1 MRLLARPPS
10 FLRRRRWSRRPRRGA
25 AVVAAAALVVASVT
39 AAFGARAIFEH
50 AGPQGDGTAIT
61 SYGWHVTPAGRQT
74 TLGERPYGMALS
86 PDGRWLVV
94 SNDGVAVQSV
104 MVVDASTGQVRD
116 TISYPAPEAVFLGVG
131 FSPDGSRVYVSGGAN
146 DKVRVYD
153 PGGGRLHELA
163 PLKMASSGSSTPS
176 FAGGLAVAPDGRS
189 VWVTG
194 NLSNSVSI
202 LDTGSGTERRIA
214 LSSRTCPVDSQGF
227 DPSNGRDCL
236 FPYTVAFSK
245 DGRTAYVSNWGQ
257 DSVSVIDAAS
267 GEVRGSVK
275 VGTHPSALTLNAAG
289 NELYV
294 AVTDGDAVAVVNPA
308 TNRLVRTFSVSP
320 YPGARVGAQPNAFAV
335 SPDGGTLYAANAGN
349 NDLDVIRI
357 ADHGRPDRV
366 LGHIPTGWYP
376 SAVAVAPNGRQLFVA
391 NARGLGAG
399 PNPEGPVPGKDPESS
414 PDQYIGSMIKG
425 TLSSIPTPDART
437 LDQYTRQVVDN
448 NGFAEAGGVRLVGD
462 RQHVVPERVG
472 QRSPIKHVIYVVN
485 ENRTYDQVLGD
496 LGRGNGDPSITLFG
510 RDVAPNHHELAEQFT
525 TLDNLYTNGEVSMDG
540 WEWSTGASANSLT
553 TKGQPTNYGGRGYFY
568 TGEGGTVGA
577 APGVN
582 PADSYIWDRLSRARL
597 SFRNYGFWATGTAPT
612 QVFNEP
618 NLDANTDHQ
627 FPGFNMAISDQTR
640 FAERQR
646 EFRGYQRRGDLPAV
660 EFVKFPRDHTCGTS
674 PSCPTP
680 KAMMADSDWALGQL
694 VDTVSHSRFWKDTA
708 IFVIE
713 DDAQDGPDHVDAHRT
728 VGHVI
733 SPYTQT
739 SKVDSVFYSSVSML
753 RTMELILGLQP
764 LTQYDAAANPMFN
777 SFGDRPST
785 RPYDA
790 IKPAQPLDQPNPAD
804 APLASQSAQM
814 DFSREDQAP
823 EQVLNQAIWKSVKT
837 SHGVLVSSGSCVGG
851 AV

>member
-1 MRLLARPPS
+1 MRPADLPVVGRW
-10 FLRRRRWSRRPRRGA
+10 LRRTSRRG
-25 AVVAAAALVVASVT
+25 VVVLVGCALVLVSAT
-39 AAFGARAIFEH
+39 TAFGALVIFEH

-86 PDGRWLVV
+86 PDGRWLLV

-104 MVVDASTGQVRD
+104 MLVEAATGRVRD
-116 TISYPAPEAVFLGVG
+116 TISYAAPEAVFLGVG
-131 FSPDGSRVYVSGGAN
+131 FSPDGSRAYVSGGAN

-153 PGGGRLHELA
+153 LGGGQLRELDPLRLA
-163 PLKMASSGSSTPS
+163 TSGGQTPS
-176 FAGGLAVAPDGRS
+176 FAGGLAVARDGRS

-194 NLSNSVSI
+194 NLTNSVSV
-202 LDTGSGTERRIA
+202 LDTSSGAERRIA
-214 LSSRTCPVDSQGF
+214 LSSRTCPVDAQGF
-227 DPSNGRDCL
+227 DPSGGRDCL
-236 FPYTVAFSK
+236 FPYTVVLSA
-245 DGRTAYVSNWGQ
+245 DGKTAYVSDWGQ
-257 DSVSVIDAAS
+257 DSVSVIDVAS
-267 GEVRGSVK
+267 GSVRGGVR
-275 VGTHPSALTLNAAG
+275 VGTHPSAMTLSQDG
-289 NELYV
+289 DRLYV
-294 AVTDGDAVAVVNPA
+294 AVTDGDAIAVVDTR

-320 YPGARVGAQPNAFAV
+320 YPGARVGAQPNALAL
-335 SPDGGTLYAANAGN
+335 SPDGRTLYTANAGN
-349 NDLDVIRI
+349 NDLDVVRL
-357 ADHGRPDRV
+357 AGGGHPDRV

-376 SAVAVAPNGRQLFVA
+376 SAVAVAPEGSRLYVA

-399 PNPEGPVPGKDPESS
+399 PNPQGPDPEESPES
-414 PDQYIGSMIKG
+414 TPDQYIGSMIKG
-425 TLSSIPTPDART
+425 TLSTIPVPDAAT
-437 LDQYTRQVVDN
+437 LARYTRQVVDN
-448 NGFAEAGGVRLVGD
+448 NGFAEAGGVRLVSD
-462 RQHVVPERVG
+462 RQHVVPHRVG
-472 QRSPIKHVIYVVN
+472 QRSPIEHVIYVVN

-496 LGRGNGDPSITLFG
+496 LGRGNGDPSLALFG
-510 RDVAPNHHELAEQFT
+510 RDVAPNHHRLAEQFT
-525 TLDNLYTNGEVSMDG
+525 TLDNLYTVGEVSMDG
-540 WEWSTGASANSLT
+540 WEWSTGANANSLT

-568 TGEGGTVGA
+568 TGEGGTLGA

-582 PADSYIWDRLSRARL
+582 PADSYIWDRLSRAKL
-597 SFRNYGFWATGTAPT
+597 SFRNYGFWATGTTPA

-640 FAERQR
+640 FAEWQR
-646 EFRGYQRRGDLPAV
+646 EFRGYEQRGDLPSV

-674 PSCPTP
+674 PGCPTP

-694 VDTVSHSRFWKDTA
+694 VDSVSHSRFWKDTA

-739 SKVDSVFYSSVSML
+739 GKVDSVFYSSVSML

-777 SFGDRPST
+777 SFVDRPNT

-790 IKPAQPLDQPNPAD
+790 IKPAQSLTEPNSPN
-804 APLASQSAQM
+804 APLAKESASM
-814 DFSREDQAP
+814 DFGREDQAP
-823 EQVLNQAIWKSVKT
+823 EQLLNQAIWQSVK
-837 SHGVLVSSGSCVGG
+837 G
-851 AV
+851 ADSTMPAPRLASQDRD